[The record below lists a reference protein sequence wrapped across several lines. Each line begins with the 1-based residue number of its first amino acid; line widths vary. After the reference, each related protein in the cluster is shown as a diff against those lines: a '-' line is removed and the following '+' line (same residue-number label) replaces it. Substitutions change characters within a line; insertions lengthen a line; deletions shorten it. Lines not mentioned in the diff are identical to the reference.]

1 MEKWATCGKKNL
13 PLSRKDLIDK
23 VGTRLL
29 TVIVDF
35 LPTATQPFGLVAF
48 FLGLWL
54 FFGLVALGLGLWGMW
69 M

>member
-1 MEKWATCGKKNL
+1 MEKWATCGKKNP

-35 LPTATQPFGLVAF
+35 LPTATQPFETDLF
-48 FLGLWL
+48 NNSNFLR
-54 FFGLVALGLGLWGMW
+54 
-69 M
+69 

>member
-35 LPTATQPFGLVAF
+35 LPTATQPLM
-48 FLGLWL
+48 LGS
-54 FFGLVALGLGLWGMW
+54 
-69 M
+69 